1 MKWLKSLARILAC
14 VLVIAAVGA
23 AVGWYLLRGTPTWYV
38 AAPVDPAA
46 QQAAAVRAEN
56 QLKRTIDWAA
66 SQQAQERAAIHA
78 ARGTGTGV
86 APATTNPSTSPATRP
101 SLTVAFTEQELN
113 AAFEKWEA
121 AYGWKSAYGEH
132 VADPRIVLHDGRLIV
147 VGTVK
152 DTDTLVSLHFQ
163 PKMDQQRRLQF
174 ELVRILGGR
183 LPLPEAAFDR
193 YRRQLEQRLRR
204 SLPELQRGARIS
216 PDGSANEKA
225 VAAAFAKLG
234 LRVLDRRPEEAFLFL
249 PANQGSRMPVKLA
262 DVTIEG
268 KSITMTVQ
276 TLTPQERAALL
287 ERIREPYET
296 AAAVDG
302 APASDAPRGS

>member
-14 VLVIAAVGA
+14 VLVIAAIGA
-23 AVGWYLLRGTPTWYV
+23 AVGWYLLRGKPTWYV
-38 AAPVDPAA
+38 AAPVDPVA

-78 ARGTGTGV
+78 ARG
-86 APATTNPSTSPATRP
+86 ASPASTNPSPSPAKRP

-132 VADPRIVLHDGRLIV
+132 ISDPRIVLHDGRLIV
-147 VGTVK
+147 AGTVK
-152 DTDTLVSLHFQ
+152 DTGTLVSLHFQ

-193 YRRQLEQRLRR
+193 YREQLEQRLRG
-204 SLPELQRGARIS
+204 SLPELQRGARIA

-262 DVTIEG
+262 DVKIEG

-276 TLTPQERAALL
+276 TMTPQERTALL
-287 ERIREPYET
+287 ERIREPYQT
-296 AAAVDG
+296 AAASDQ